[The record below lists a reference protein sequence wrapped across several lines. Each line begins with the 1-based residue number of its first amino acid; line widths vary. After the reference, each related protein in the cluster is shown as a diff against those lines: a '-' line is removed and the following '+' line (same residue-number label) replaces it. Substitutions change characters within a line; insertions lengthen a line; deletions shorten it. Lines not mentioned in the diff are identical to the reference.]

1 MTATPEQTPLEA
13 TADRLIS
20 AIAEATAMDDL
31 QTLIE
36 ALEVELLRHGFK
48 TTPCPN
54 GDCSGVEIGG
64 LLFSQGELTPSP
76 CPSA

>member
-1 MTATPEQTPLEA
+1 MTPTPEQTPVEA

-31 QTLIE
+31 QIMIE
-36 ALEVELLRHGFK
+36 AMQAELLRHGLK

-64 LLFSQGELTPSP
+64 LLFSQGELTPNL
-76 CPSA
+76 